1 MSIRSDL
8 EKGTKP
14 LTELDEKPESATR
27 AQLNNVDLVRVP
39 YLTELVKLPELE
51 RGMEMVKLLVFVMN
65 HSKGTKLEEKINLAM
80 RAMSST

>member
-1 MSIRSDL
+1 MSIKDDL
-8 EKGTKP
+8 MKGSP
-14 LTELDEKPESATR
+14 PMTELDEKPATR

-65 HSKGTKLEEKINLAM
+65 HSKGTKLEEKITLAM